1 MRRGR
6 RSGRALGSPS
16 SSSEIDELRSEL
28 AVLKR
33 ARQPAAQG
41 QKRLSVIAPFPHPR
55 DRRPI
60 ATFDRRE
67 LTAHPRPLR
76 AHGRRRPLARLRARF
91 DPDVAVFAA
100 FRRAAERP
108 EVRIEK
114 RPELRLKQGAFALV
128 GEHGLVLK
136 RGHELARVLAPL
148 ERRLMRLV
156 G

>member
-1 MRRGR
+1 M
-6 RSGRALGSPS
+6 
-16 SSSEIDELRSEL
+16 
-28 AVLKR
+28 
-33 ARQPAAQG
+33 
-41 QKRLSVIAPFPHPR
+41 SVVAPFPGPR

-67 LTAHPRPLR
+67 LQRILDLYGRMVAAGHWRDYALR
-76 AHGRRRPLARLRARF
+76 I

-100 FRRAAERP
+100 FRRHSERP

-114 RPELRLKQGAFALV
+114 RPALRLKQGAFALV
-128 GEHGLVLK
+128 GEHGVVLK
-136 RGHELARVLAPL
+136 RGQELNGILAPI